1 MIRRWQAFVTRHT
14 GLRPFLAAP
23 GDGRVAPVVPA
34 RALLWAILAAYV
46 LRDGAFHAVEALVRS
61 PARRT
66 LGIRRP
72 FGDDTV
78 AYFTERLDVPATRAA
93 LVTAVRQAK
102 RRKGFDDVTR
112 IGLVLD
118 GTTVGR
124 CATIRCPWCHP
135 VIAPHTNEAG
145 ERGPI
150 GGVVG
155 QHHKLSLLSVVGG
168 ALMLPVDVEPYG
180 PGDSEHAAS
189 LRLLQRGVTA
199 LGPRF
204 AQYVLGDGL
213 YANAPFLNAVGDRGL
228 RALVRLKANLPT
240 LFAAAQARFAGRPP
254 TDTFED
260 HGDHVEVWDADDFD
274 PWENLRWRTVRVIRY
289 RQTHP
294 DGKVVEAYWL
304 TDVSPRQVGSR
315 RLYRLAKGRWTI
327 ENQGFNDSKTRYGLD
342 HVPHHQANSL
352 LIHWLLVVL
361 TLTLERLFRVRY
373 LHRGTHPPLSAVQ
386 LLRRFRLTLGL
397 PALDT
402 GLAPAQE

>member
-1 MIRRWQAFVTRHT
+1 MIQRWQAFVTRHT
-14 GLRPFLAAP
+14 GLRPYLAAP
-23 GDGRVAPVVPA
+23 GDGRSAPVVPA
-34 RALLWAILAAYV
+34 RALLWAILAAYL

-61 PARRT
+61 PARRA

-78 AYFTERLDVPATRAA
+78 AYFAERLDVHATRTA

-102 RRKGFDDVTR
+102 RRKGFDDVHL

-124 CATIRCPWCHP
+124 CPSLRCPWCHP
-135 VIAPHTNEAG
+135 VIVPHTDAAG
-145 ERGPI
+145 ARGPI

-155 QHHKLSLLSVVGG
+155 QHHKLSLLTVVGG

-180 PGDSEHAAS
+180 PGDSEQAAS

-204 AQYVLGDGL
+204 AQYVVADSL
-213 YANAPFLNAVGDRGL
+213 YASAPFLNAVGDRGL
-228 RALVRLKANLPT
+228 SALVRLKANLPT
-240 LFAAAQARFAGRPP
+240 LFAAAQARFVGTPP
-254 TDTFED
+254 RDTFTD
-260 HGDHVEVWDADDFD
+260 HGDRIEIWDADDFD
-274 PWENLRWRTVRVIRY
+274 PWEDLRWLSVRVIRY

-294 DGKVVEAYWL
+294 DGTVVEAYWL
-304 TDVSPRQVGSR
+304 TDFSARRVSSR
-315 RLYRLAKGRWTI
+315 ALYRLAKGRWTV

-342 HVPHHQANSL
+342 HVPHHHANSL

-361 TLTLERLFRVRY
+361 TITLERLFRVRY
-373 LHRGTHPPLSAVQ
+373 LHRGAHPPLAAMS
-386 LLRRFRLTLGL
+386 LLRRLWLSLGL
-397 PALDT
+397 PVLDT
-402 GLAPAQE
+402 S